1 MLWFQILAVPLIFVF
16 VFVLAMLSQAYQRQ
30 RIKYEGNEIIYN
42 LSFSLHKGVNR
53 TKMHILLSVN

>member
-42 LSFSLHKGVNR
+42 LNFSLHKGVNR